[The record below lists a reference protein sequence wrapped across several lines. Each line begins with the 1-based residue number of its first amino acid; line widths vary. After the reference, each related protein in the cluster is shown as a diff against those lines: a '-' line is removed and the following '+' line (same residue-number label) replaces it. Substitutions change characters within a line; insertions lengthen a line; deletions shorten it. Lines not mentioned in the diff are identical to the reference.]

1 MYHTIYIKRM
11 TKMKTF
17 QELETIK
24 NIEHFID
31 KHQLTFL
38 YFSHPNC
45 SVCQGLLPQVQQM
58 MNNYPNIQLGHIN
71 TRKTPEVAGYFS
83 VFTVPVLLLFVNGKE
98 YIRKARIVHMNLL
111 EEEIKKF
118 SVLFTVYYPS
128 YFRNKLLVFFSSL
141 IFNE

>member
-1 MYHTIYIKRM
+1 MYHTIYIKSM

-111 EEEIKKF
+111 EEKIKKI
-118 SVLFTVYYPS
+118 YD
-128 YFRNKLLVFFSSL
+128 LLTDY
-141 IFNE
+141 

>member
-83 VFTVPVLLLFVNGKE
+83 VFTVPVLLLFFNGKE
-98 YIRKARIVHMNLL
+98 YILKERFFIINFIAYQFH
-111 EEEIKKF
+111 KF
-118 SVLFTVYYPS
+118 D
-128 YFRNKLLVFFSSL
+128 
-141 IFNE
+141 